1 MSGETGAL
9 FVFGVESRSGSVTE
23 STTQQQCGGSDTA
36 RFHWAR
42 LYGGVSNREKY
53 HPLLAGKK
61 PVRSRGVFQ
70 EVSNFFRGAENVPSI
85 KDFRRPTF
93 RGEKSR
99 VERQSAAFTGSGAR
113 GEANA
118 DSSGAIR

>member
-42 LYGGVSNREKY
+42 LSGGVSNREKY

-85 KDFRRPTF
+85 KDFRRRPFET
-93 RGEKSR
+93 KK
-99 VERQSAAFTGSGAR
+99 VA
-113 GEANA
+113 
-118 DSSGAIR
+118 